1 MLDRHYSHRIA
12 SIDTQ
17 QQYISSRRASDLL
30 LFVPMMIPMSMSI
43 PGWGYMLVQPLL
55 LDAKDE

>member
-1 MLDRHYSHRIA
+1 VFLF
-12 SIDTQ
+12 
-17 QQYISSRRASDLL
+17 ASDVMSEDSRFCL
-30 LFVPMMIPMSMSI
+30 ISMSI